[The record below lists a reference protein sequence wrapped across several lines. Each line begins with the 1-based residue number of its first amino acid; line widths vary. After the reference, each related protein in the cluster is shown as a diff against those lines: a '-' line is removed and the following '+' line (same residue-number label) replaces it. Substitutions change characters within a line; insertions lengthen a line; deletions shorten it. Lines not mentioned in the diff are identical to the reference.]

1 MGPVG
6 YTKAPEIPQATV
18 ALMQTSENDMA
29 MLAGDVSQNEKV
41 SANVSGTAMREAK
54 KLVDERSSIYLT
66 NWSKTMV
73 RVGEVFQSMAP
84 DVYIEK
90 GRKIKGIGAQDET
103 RSIELMR
110 PMKQDSGQ
118 VIFENDLSKARFT
131 VKSTVG
137 PSSSSKREATVD
149 SLMRVLEVTTDQTT
163 RNAIS
168 NTIINNMEGTGLE
181 DLKKFNRM
189 NLVRDGLVEPTEKE
203 RKEMLKEQEA
213 QQPSADQRYLE
224 TEAQKNEADVV
235 KTLAQAEETQ
245 AKTEETRANTLQT
258 LAEIGG
264 TVNDLQMIKQAE
276 IDEQPRQQIQ

>member
-1 MGPVG
+1 
-6 YTKAPEIPQATV
+6 
-18 ALMQTSENDMA
+18 
-29 MLAGDVSQNEKV
+29 
-41 SANVSGTAMREAK
+41 
-54 KLVDERSSIYLT
+54 
-66 NWSKTMV
+66 
-73 RVGEVFQSMAP
+73 
-84 DVYIEK
+84 
-90 GRKIKGIGAQDET
+90 
-103 RSIELMR
+103 
-110 PMKQDSGQ
+110 
-118 VIFENDLSKARFT
+118 
-131 VKSTVG
+131 
-137 PSSSSKREATVD
+137 
-149 SLMRVLEVTTDQTT
+149 MRVLEVTTDQTT